1 MTWAEVVELAANA
14 MRKELPTVSGPR
26 ARIAAG
32 HIVEELKIELLKRH
46 WKGPVGDNDM
56 AFFGSFEKAKR

>member
-14 MRKELPTVSGPR
+14 MRKELPTVSPTR

-32 HIVEELKIELLKRH
+32 HIVEELKIERH
-46 WKGPVGDNDM
+46 GVLWV
-56 AFFGSFEKAKR
+56 F